1 MLKSVF
7 SLYSYRRWKSI
18 RVATNVRET
27 FFGAFLRGRTFCFW
41 VLWVDIYRVAFIGHR
56 EIRDIIYVE
65 NKIEELVLDL
75 LHRYEFVEFNLGRN
89 GDFDI
94 SAASAIKRAQKKYG
108 TQNSSLNLILPY
120 KSKDECCFEKYYDEI
135 IYPWDNYTHFKSAI
149 KKRNEWMIDNSDLLI
164 CYVEENRQ
172 GGAMTA
178 LKYAQTKR
186 IKIVNLAIK

>member
-1 MLKSVF
+1 MV
-7 SLYSYRRWKSI
+7 
-18 RVATNVRET
+18 TNVRET

-56 EIRDIIYVE
+56 EIHDIIYVE
-65 NKIEELVLDL
+65 NTIEELVLDL

-94 SAASAIKRAQKKYG
+94 CAASAIKRAQNKYG

-120 KSKDECCFEKYYDEI
+120 KSKDESYFGKYYDEI
-135 IYPWDNYTHFKSAI
+135 IYTLDNYTHFKSAI
-149 KKRNEWMIDNSDLLI
+149 KKRNEWIIDNSDLLI

-178 LKYAQTKR
+178 LKYAQTRR

>member
-1 MLKSVF
+1 MG
-7 SLYSYRRWKSI
+7 I
-18 RVATNVRET
+18 RVATYVRET
-27 FFGAFLRGRTFCFW
+27 FFRCVPSGAHFLFW
-41 VLWVDIYRVAFIGHR
+41 VLCVDIYRVAFIGHR

-120 KSKDECCFEKYYDEI
+120 KSKDEGYFEKYYDEI
-135 IYPWDNYTHFKSAI
+135 IYPLGNYVHFKEAI
-149 KKRNEWMIDNSDLLI
+149 TKRNEWIMDNSDLLI
-164 CYVEENRQ
+164 CYVEQERK
-172 GGAMTA
+172 GGALTA
-178 LKYAQTKR
+178 LNYAAKQGL
-186 IKIVNLAIK
+186 KIINLATK